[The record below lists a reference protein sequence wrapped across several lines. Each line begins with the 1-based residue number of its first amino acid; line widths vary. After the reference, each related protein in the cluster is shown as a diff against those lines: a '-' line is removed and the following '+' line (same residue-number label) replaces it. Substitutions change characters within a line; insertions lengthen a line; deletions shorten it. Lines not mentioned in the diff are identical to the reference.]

1 MISLKLRTV
10 GILVF
15 IGLGGC
21 TQMASPL
28 PTDAER
34 SAILKPIQSIF
45 DASNE
50 IDANSILAATLAE
63 GVATRA
69 DTGPDGVPRVRHLKW
84 SELAQRP
91 KAFDAKF
98 HAKLEQRLIDPEIR
112 VRDNIAMVWGRYEL
126 RIGGKLDRCGTD
138 HFDLIRTNGQWRV
151 LNLTWTEQ
159 KVDCVAER

>member
-1 MISLKLRTV
+1 MDLTLKAV

-15 IGLGGC
+15 AGLGGC
-21 TQMASPL
+21 AQMAIPA

-50 IDANSILAATLAE
+50 IDANTILAATLAE

-69 DTGPDGVPRVRHLKW
+69 DTGADGVPRVRHLKW

-126 RIGGKLDRCGTD
+126 RIGGKLDRCGVD
-138 HFDLIRTNGQWRV
+138 HFDLIRINGQWRV

-159 KVDCVAER
+159 KIDCAVEK